1 MRNSA
6 TWRVVL
12 LAVAAL
18 ACAVPV
24 LAAGPTGGTP
34 SPTETAAHRQAILND
49 MLVKDPAYVIAAQRW
64 LCAMGKKPAQVTE
77 ARAQG
82 AYFFPDAVDS
92 CVAALTRTARDQEL
106 TALYGRLLQELGG
119 GQGEAARLP
128 DTIGDTVMSGAAK
141 VQIGN
146 GKSMVVTPAIAFD
159 AGFAVA
165 FRQGAASAGS
175 VNVQQLKAV
184 TEDCLGQKRDA
195 ATCFSVGHAHGARA
209 FGARTAATR

>member
-34 SPTETAAHRQAILND
+34 SPTETAAHRQAILDD
-49 MLVKDPAYVIAAQRW
+49 MLAKNSAYVIAAQRW
-64 LCAMGKKPAQVTE
+64 LCAMGKEPAEVTE
-77 ARAQG
+77 ARTQG
-82 AYFFPDAVDS
+82 AYFHPDAADS
-92 CVAALTRTARDQEL
+92 CVTALTRTARDQQL
-106 TALYGRLLQELGG
+106 SVLYGRLLQELGG

-128 DTIGDTVMSGAAK
+128 DTIGATLMSGAAK
-141 VQIGN
+141 VPIGN

-165 FRQGAASAGS
+165 YRQGSGAGS
-175 VNVQQLKAV
+175 VNLQQLKVV

-209 FGARTAATR
+209 FATRTAAAR